1 MILSYVFN
9 YETLNITNIALLK
22 QRAGH
27 VIIDK
32 NVKLLYNL
40 FLKVILIFS
49 IKINLFLFL
58 GENLHCGLKCNSN
71 TYYGGQLIRK
81 CY

>member
-40 FLKVILIFS
+40 FLKSYFHFFYKKKNLPIFFFWVRIFIVGLNVTLIP
-49 IKINLFLFL
+49 LL
-58 GENLHCGLKCNSN
+58 
-71 TYYGGQLIRK
+71 
-81 CY
+81 